1 MQNIPP
7 ATAAES
13 ARAGARNSNPLIR
26 LAAAR
31 LAGSLAPPERVAA
44 VGPLLSDP
52 MCAIRIE
59 AANAL
64 AEVPLAELPADQQA
78 AWRRAAD
85 EYVDAQKYNADRPE
99 SRTNLGTF
107 NARLGKFDAA
117 QAEFAAARKLDA
129 NYVPAYVNGADAYR
143 QQGRDAEAIRT
154 LKEGIAVL
162 PSNATL
168 HHALGLAYARGQ
180 QREVALVEFARS
192 VQLAPDNPRYT
203 YVYAVALNSL
213 GRSVEAKRML
223 QRAAERWPADRNILF
238 ALAAMARDTGDR
250 DEARKAAQALVAA
263 DPDDREARALLEQLK

>member
-1 MQNIPP
+1 M
-7 ATAAES
+7 
-13 ARAGARNSNPLIR
+13 R

-31 LAGSLAPPERVAA
+31 LASSLPPPERIAVA
-44 VGPLLSDP
+44 GPLLSDP
-52 MCAIRIE
+52 LRAVRLE

-64 AEVPLAELPADQQA
+64 VEIPLAQLSAEQQA

-117 QAEFAAARKLDA
+117 QAEFAAARKLDP

-143 QQGRDAEAIRT
+143 QQGRDGDAIRT
-154 LKEGIAVL
+154 LKEGIALL
-162 PSNATL
+162 PANATL

-180 QREVALVEFARS
+180 LRDVALVEFARA

-203 YVYAVALNSL
+203 YVYAIALNSL
-213 GRSVEAKRML
+213 GRSAEATRML

-238 ALAAMARDTGDR
+238 ALAAMARDAGHK
-250 DEARKAAQALVAA
+250 EAARTAAQALVAA
-263 DPDDREARALLEQLK
+263 DPDDREARALFEQLK